1 MKKVLIIGS
10 APDALEAQNWDTNI
24 FSEIVVI
31 NNAWKIREDWSFC
44 IFPSD
49 FPKEKRPEPKKMQRL
64 ITAKDYVRVQNEFG
78 GFIYAGGTM
87 AFTAGYWALG
97 KLKPDILFFLGCD
110 MIYEGNNTHFYGKGK
125 PDPLRKDISLR
136 SLIAKSARLE
146 AICYKNDCDVF
157 NLSKKNKSNLIFEK
171 RKIEDVR
178 SIEKVRSRNLK
189 IKEVNNILQFEKKLN
204 YYIEDGKY
212 WKHEERFNETN
223 IDKLDKLWMSI
234 FEDLN

>member
-10 APDALEAQNWDTNI
+10 APDALEARKWDTKK

-31 NNAWKIREDWSFC
+31 NNAWKILDDWSFC

-49 FPKEKRPEPKKMQRL
+49 FPKEKRPKTKKTQRL
-64 ITAKDYVRVQNEFG
+64 ISAEDYVKVQNEFG

-97 KLKPDILFFLGCD
+97 KLKPDIMFFLGCD

-146 AICYKNDCDVF
+146 AICHINNCDVF

-171 RKIEDVR
+171 RKIEDVKN
-178 SIEKVRSRNLK
+178 IEKVGNRNLK
-189 IKEVNNILQFEKKLN
+189 MKKVDNILKFEKKLN

-212 WKHEERFNETN
+212 WKQEEKFNVSD

-234 FEDLN
+234 FEDLS